1 MVFKMKSKFSV
12 NIYKKML
19 EFCSEEEIESNP
31 RLKLLKLR
39 DRGEIEFRMAKAVPL
54 KEWLIPKDI
63 FNVSYLFYVTFYTE
77 VNLSKIFLWH
87 TKIKC
92 GIHYYYFF
100 Y

>member
-19 EFCSEEEIESNP
+19 EFCSEEEIDSNP

-63 FNVSYLFYVTFYTE
+63 FNVSYLFFILIK
-77 VNLSKIFLWH
+77 NIFVAY
-87 TKIKC
+87 K
-92 GIHYYYFF
+92 YYFYLF
-100 Y
+100 FINPIILAAQQL

>member
-1 MVFKMKSKFSV
+1 MKTKFSV

-19 EFCSEEEIESNP
+19 EFCSEEELDSNP

-39 DRGEIEFRMAKAVPL
+39 DRGEIEFRTAKAVPL

-63 FNVSYLFYVTFYTE
+63 FNVSVMTKKSFVLMF
-77 VNLSKIFLWH
+77 KIIIIL
-87 TKIKC
+87 I
-92 GIHYYYFF
+92 FF

>member
-1 MVFKMKSKFSV
+1 MVCNMKGKFKV

-19 EFCSEEEIESNP
+19 EFCSDKELNSNT

-63 FNVSYLFYVTFYTE
+63 FKAS
-77 VNLSKIFLWH
+77 
-87 TKIKC
+87 
-92 GIHYYYFF
+92 
-100 Y
+100 